1 MFRPVFRS
9 NQMKFVQIA
18 LALASLSPLA
28 TYAALGSAPGVQT
41 HAVAAPRSLLQP
53 TVPVGGTAVTAAS
66 VTPYTVREASG
77 ADGVTIRE
85 YVLPTN
91 VVFAVTW
98 QGPVRPD
105 MNALLGSYFSHFT
118 NTGDGRTRGTG
129 PLIEHSA
136 DFHIESAGRAG
147 YFFGKA
153 YLSRLVPANVIVS
166 DLQ

>member
-9 NQMKFVQIA
+9 NEMKFVQIA
-18 LALASLSPLA
+18 LALATLSPLA
-28 TYAALGSAPGVQT
+28 TYAAFGSAPGANT
-41 HAVAAPRSLLQP
+41 HAVAAPRSLLQS
-53 TVPVGGTAVTAAS
+53 TRSVESAAATAVS

-105 MNALLGSYFSHFT
+105 M
-118 NTGDGRTRGTG
+118 
-129 PLIEHSA
+129 
-136 DFHIESAGRAG
+136 
-147 YFFGKA
+147 
-153 YLSRLVPANVIVS
+153 
-166 DLQ
+166 